1 MIEHAYLIP
10 LIPFFASFVML
21 FGGKEDP
28 HSPMPWVGIGAMG
41 VCLAIAV
48 SIFWAAATGSVA
60 LPYEHNWH
68 WFSLATSVAGR
79 SFVYDMPVG
88 VLIDGPA
95 AVTLVV
101 VTLVSL
107 MVQVYSVA
115 YMHGDIR
122 FKRYFAFVSFFTA
135 AMLGLVA
142 SSNLLVTFACWELMG
157 LSSYLLIGF
166 WFEREGPCEAQK
178 KAFMTTKLGDSGLYL
193 ALLLIFAKVGSF
205 QLSQIYQF
213 FDKGLMP
220 ATIATIIGIGILV
233 GAAGKSAQAPLFI
246 WLPDAME
253 GPTPGSALI
262 HAATMVAAGIL
273 LVSKTYFVFLASPT
287 AMESAAWMGLI
298 TAFLAASMALV
309 SYDIKR
315 VLAFSTVSQLGF
327 MMCALG
333 VGGFTSGLFHLTTH
347 AFFKALLFLGAGS
360 IIHSVHTNDM
370 RLMGGLSKKMP
381 ITFLTMLTA
390 ILAISGVPGLSGY
403 YSKDMI
409 LANVWNHDH
418 MMFWILLFTA
428 LMTAFYMFRLF
439 FLTFWGDDRDH
450 EKFHHA
456 HESPALITGPLVV
469 LAILS
474 AFAGAGLNSNGLVY
488 KLIAKPT
495 LSVMAE
501 PAAAPAHAPA
511 AKEEPSTHEPLA
523 HAAAAEPAAAV
534 SEHAAV
540 HEGGGHGTHPEGHL
554 PGWLHMTAIAL
565 VFGSIMLAFFLYR
578 GPAYPVA
585 DAIKANMGPLFTLL
599 ERRWYFDDFFYGLVA
614 LSDKA
619 AALAFWIDAN
629 VVDRVFVDG
638 WGLLARIF
646 AQISDAFDNLFVD
659 SAVDGVGGIGNDL
672 GVGLRS
678 LVTAGQVQEYLMYAA
693 IAFSL
698 AATLILTR

>member
-10 LIPFFASFVML
+10 LIAFLASLVIL
-21 FGGKEDP
+21 FGGTETP
-28 HSPMPWVGIGAMG
+28 HSKMPWLGIGAMG
-41 VCLAIAV
+41 VCLALAV
-48 SIFWAAATGSVA
+48 SIFWGAATGTVA
-60 LPYEHNWH
+60 LPYEHNWR
-68 WFSLATSVAGR
+68 WFRLAGSIGGA
-79 SFVYDMPVG
+79 SFLYDMPVG

-107 MVQVYSVA
+107 MVQVYSVS
-115 YMHGDIR
+115 YMHGDKR
-122 FKRYFAFVSFFTA
+122 YKRYFAFVSFFTA
-135 AMLGLVA
+135 AMLGLVV

-166 WFEREGPCEAQK
+166 WFERDAPCQAQK

-193 ALLLIFAKVGSF
+193 ALLLIFVKVGSF
-205 QLSQIYQF
+205 QLSQIGQF
-213 FDKGLMP
+213 FSHGYMP
-220 ATIATIIGIGILV
+220 AATATVIGLGILL

-287 AMESAAWMGLI
+287 AMEAAGWMGLA

-315 VLAFSTVSQLGF
+315 VLAFSTISQLGF

-360 IIHSVHTNDM
+360 VIHSVHTNDM
-370 RLMGGLSKKMP
+370 RQMGGLSKKMP
-381 ITFLTMLTA
+381 LTFLTMLIA
-390 ILAISGVPGLSGY
+390 VLAIAGVPGLSGY

-409 LANVWNHDH
+409 LANVWHHDRI
-418 MMFWILLFTA
+418 MFSLLLLTA

-439 FLTFWGDDRDH
+439 LLTFWGDDRDH
-450 EKFHHA
+450 ERFHHA
-456 HESPALITGPLVV
+456 HESPPLVTGPLVV
-469 LAILS
+469 LALFS
-474 AFAGAGLNSNGLVY
+474 ALAGAGLNHGGLVY
-488 KLIAKPT
+488 KLLAKPA
-495 LSVMAE
+495 L
-501 PAAAPAHAPA
+501 AAAPASTSAHSVHAPL
-511 AKEEPSTHEPLA
+511 E
-523 HAAAAEPAAAV
+523 AAEAATSPVAKHQ
-534 SEHAAV
+534 EH
-540 HEGGGHGTHPEGHL
+540 HEGHL
-554 PGWLHMTAIAL
+554 PSWLHAAAILLVLASIAL
-565 VFGSIMLAFFLYR
+565 SFLLYR
-578 GPAYPVA
+578 GPTYPLA
-585 DAIKANMGPLFTLL
+585 DAVKANFGPVFTLL
-599 ERRWYFDDFFYGLVA
+599 DRRWYVDDCFDALVA
-614 LSDKA
+614 LADRI

-629 VVDRVFVDG
+629 IVDRVFVDG
-638 WGLLARIF
+638 WGLLLRIF
-646 AQISDAFDNLFVD
+646 AQLSELFDNLFVD
-659 SAVDGVGGIGNDL
+659 SAVDGVGKLGNDL

-678 LVTAGQVQEYLMYAA
+678 LVVEGEVQEYLMYAA

>member
-1 MIEHAYLIP
+1 MIELAYLIP
-10 LIPFFASFVML
+10 LIPAAAAFVML

-28 HSPMPWVGIGAMG
+28 HSPMPWVGIAAMG
-41 VCLAIAV
+41 VCLALSV
-48 SIFWAAATGSVA
+48 SIFWAAAAGTVA

-68 WFSLATSVAGR
+68 WFSFAAQVAGKP
-79 SFVYDMPVG
+79 FVYDMPIG

-101 VTLVSL
+101 VAMVSL

-122 FKRYFAFVSFFTA
+122 FKLYFAYVSFFTA

-193 ALLLIFAKVGSF
+193 ALLFLYAKVGSF

-213 FDKGLMP
+213 FDKGYMP
-220 ATIATIIGIGILV
+220 PMVATVIGLGILL

-287 AMESAAWMGLI
+287 AMEAAGWVGLI

-333 VGGFTSGLFHLTTH
+333 VGGFTAGLFHLTTH

-360 IIHSVHTNDM
+360 VIHSVHTNDM
-370 RLMGGLSKKMP
+370 RQMGGLSKKMP
-381 ITFLTMLTA
+381 LTFVTMLIA

-418 MMFWILLFTA
+418 RMFWILLFTA

-469 LAILS
+469 LAVFS
-474 AFAGAGLNSNGLVY
+474 AFAGAGLNHNGLVY

-495 LSVMAE
+495 ISA
-501 PAAAPAHAPA
+501 AATAAPAPG
-511 AKEEPSTHEPLA
+511 E
-523 HAAAAEPAAAV
+523 HAAAVEPAEHSSAHEAAG
-534 SEHAAV
+534 EHGE
-540 HEGGGHGTHPEGHL
+540 HHEGHL
-554 PGWLHMTAIAL
+554 PPWLHLTTIVL
-565 VFGSIMLAFFLYR
+565 VLCSITLSFFLYR
-578 GPAYPVA
+578 GPTYAVA
-585 DAIKANMGPLFTLL
+585 DAVKTSLAPLYTLL
-599 ERRWYFDDFFYGLVA
+599 ERRWYFDDFFYALVVVA
-614 LSDKA
+614 DKV
-619 AALAFWIDAN
+619 AALAFWIDDN

-638 WGLLARIF
+638 WGLLMRIF
-646 AQISDAFDNLFVD
+646 AQLSDLFDNVFVD
-659 SAVDGVGGIGNDL
+659 SAVDGVGGLGNDV

-678 LVTAGQVQEYLMYAA
+678 LVREGQVQEYLMYAA